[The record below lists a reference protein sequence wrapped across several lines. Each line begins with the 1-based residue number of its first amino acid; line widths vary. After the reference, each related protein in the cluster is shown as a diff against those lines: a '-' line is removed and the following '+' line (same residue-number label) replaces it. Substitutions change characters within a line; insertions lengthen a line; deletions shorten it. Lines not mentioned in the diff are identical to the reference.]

1 MKVHEYNEMM
11 AYMLRPRQ
19 KFAIGGGV
27 IEGQGLGT
35 REGFATIE
43 KLTQRYANKP
53 GGYSVRNKVVA
64 RDVPLSE
71 LQKLPGFI
79 RKTTEDIIF
88 DTLTNAKSFVNSK
101 LAKDAKKAA
110 LSTDAKSEAKKL
122 KNRKPKLFNR
132 IMKLAEEGKTSVQKI
147 GEDPEVVKLNNGKTI
162 KYGTIQRIITDEKGE
177 EFFKKV
183 AETKQPF
190 IGEIR
195 KGALE
200 NLDNIM
206 DDYYSGMGTKKLT
219 KKYFPNSPDAKAN
232 ASSTVLETVI
242 NENIDP
248 VKLANR
254 PAAIGSNQ
262 FGTREEQIKVLK
274 EFQDYLAKNTE
285 KFTSKATTEANLKSL
300 FEGSKTDTLRNF
312 VFRANSLRKIYND
325 KTPPEGFKIN
335 EKVKN
340 LIRYIP
346 AQDFIE
352 EELRALGF
360 SERTIKSMVDVET
373 AVQKITSSS
382 TMFEHALPR
391 SLIRMFNLPKKFYL
405 AGERTSNFLNK
416 FKMQFDGQL
425 KTAAEAYAQSDQSP
439 ADYKKY
445 KTKVKKIRDK
455 VRKYTGGYEI
465 GYVDFD
471 KNGRAIPITP
481 QSSMLEGEGEL
492 GKRTT
497 GIKNFFKNMQFHNRL
512 FENHKKNKNNP
523 DFYTLNDEINNSKL
537 DFTPEYEIE
546 KEYDKIKNFKKV
558 SQFQNYFKTAPESSF
573 FKSLF
578 TGRGGRVAL
587 TATTGATLATLLMA
601 AGPKEK
607 GLTTEEVMARKEQ
620 NPSFIE
626 EYPYLVGTTAA
637 ASPLLTKKGRKI
649 YGGVLKGG
657 LRAFGSV
664 PSGLGFSAS
673 QFVNVNPFSD
683 EFGELQEDPNIGL
696 AGVDLLFPEIGKR
709 LPLKG
714 TSLMSRLGSYALNPF
729 QLAEKA
735 SRFGKVGRGIAS
747 LARVPSLMTP
757 VGLTLMG
764 AEGIMMGMRE
774 QERINQMRE
783 TDPEAYQEFI
793 ADQEDMLRES
803 AAYGGRMGFD
813 EGGPSD
819 PSRRKFMKIMGGL
832 ASLPIVGKF
841 FRVAEQTPVVQ
852 NIFTEIQKLKNS
864 ETIMPDWF
872 PTFLDKFRREGV
884 AENIFKKKK
893 VEVSKAE
900 YDKAFAEGKGENYY
914 TDVART
920 QEYKAN
926 NPDHMDYYKLEDTD
940 ELIGTTYTNEKVPG
954 VKVDDFDGEVSVNWE
969 NDYSQPVSIEY
980 VKPGGIGPDM
990 GRVDKFQ
997 AGIEKRELK
1006 PEGEFA
1012 AVDQEVYA
1020 TDPDGGFDTN
1030 AVIVES
1036 LDDMMEGTTRVMEEY
1051 ATGKPVRTLSK
1062 GEGKVIEAEVRAGQM
1077 AKDTDATYEG
1087 DPINLIDDRDYSDA
1101 GFDDFE

>member
-35 REGFATIE
+35 REGFATIT
-43 KLTQRYANKP
+43 KLKQRYANKP

-64 RDVPLSE
+64 RDVPLSK
-71 LQKLPGFI
+71 LQKLPGFV

-88 DTLTNAKSFVNSK
+88 DTLDNAKKFTNSK
-101 LAKDAKKAA
+101 LAIDAKKAA
-110 LSTDAKSEAKKL
+110 IGNRDFDKTRIKF
-122 KNRKPKLFNR
+122 RKPKLFNK
-132 IMKLAEEGKTSVQKI
+132 IIELAEEGKTSVQKI
-147 GEDPEVVKLNNGKTI
+147 GEDPEVVKLNNGKII
-162 KYGTIQRIITDEKGE
+162 KYGSIKKIITDEKGE

-219 KKYFPNSPDAKAN
+219 KKYFPNSPEAKLGN
-232 ASSTVLETVI
+232 SSTVLETVI

-262 FGTREEQIKVLK
+262 FGTRKEQIKVLK

-445 KTKVKKIRDK
+445 KTKVKEIRDK

-578 TGRGGRVAL
+578 TGRGGKVAL
-587 TATTGATLATLLMA
+587 AATTGATLATLLMA

-607 GLTTEEVMARKEQ
+607 GLTTAEVMARK
-620 NPSFIE
+620 NKRPGPFDYLE
-626 EYPYLVGTTAA
+626 EDEGFTTTEKLLAGTTAGGA
-637 ASPLLTKKGRKI
+637 AYAARRPLLKTAAAIARPFGLPTVAAGFSLSNIFDYEKPEDASMLDRLNPMNYKIQDDPDLKMAGADLLLPELLKTTAPRGSGILSMLGRVAMNPF
-649 YGGVLKGG
+649 GRAA
-657 LRAFGSV
+657 RAF
-664 PSGLGFSAS
+664 
-673 QFVNVNPFSD
+673 
-683 EFGELQEDPNIGL
+683 
-696 AGVDLLFPEIGKR
+696 
-709 LPLKG
+709 
-714 TSLMSRLGSYALNPF
+714 
-729 QLAEKA
+729 
-735 SRFGKVGRGIAS
+735 
-747 LARVPSLMTP
+747 TP
-757 VGLTLMG
+757 VG
-764 AEGIMMGMRE
+764 AGITAIGLGKDYYDFIQRDLA
-774 QERINQMRE
+774 RKAA
-783 TDPEAYQEFI
+783 DPEAY
-793 ADQEDMLRES
+793 A
-803 AAYGGRMGFD
+803 
-813 EGGPSD
+813 
-819 PSRRKFMKIMGGL
+819 
-832 ASLPIVGKF
+832 
-841 FRVAEQTPVVQ
+841 AEQEEQ
-852 NIFTEIQKLKNS
+852 
-864 ETIMPDWF
+864 
-872 PTFLDKFRREGV
+872 
-884 AENIFKKKK
+884 
-893 VEVSKAE
+893 
-900 YDKAFAEGKGENYY
+900 
-914 TDVART
+914 
-920 QEYKAN
+920 
-926 NPDHMDYYKLEDTD
+926 
-940 ELIGTTYTNEKVPG
+940 
-954 VKVDDFDGEVSVNWE
+954 
-969 NDYSQPVSIEY
+969 
-980 VKPGGIGPDM
+980 M
-990 GRVDKFQ
+990 GMS
-997 AGIEKRELK
+997 A
-1006 PEGEFA
+1006 
-1012 AVDQEVYA
+1012 
-1020 TDPDGGFDTN
+1020 
-1030 AVIVES
+1030 
-1036 LDDMMEGTTRVMEEY
+1036 
-1051 ATGKPVRTLSK
+1051 
-1062 GEGKVIEAEVRAGQM
+1062 
-1077 AKDTDATYEG
+1077 
-1087 DPINLIDDRDYSDA
+1087 
-1101 GFDDFE
+1101 

>member
-1 MKVHEYNEMM
+1 MKIHEYNEMM

-27 IEGQGLGT
+27 VEGQGLGT

-79 RKTTEDIIF
+79 RKTTEDIVF
-88 DTLTNAKSFVNSK
+88 DTLANAKSFINSK
-101 LAKDAKKAA
+101 LAADAKKAA

-219 KKYFPNSPDAKAN
+219 KKYFPDSPAAKAN
-232 ASSTVLETVI
+232 ASSTVLEDII

-248 VKLANR
+248 KKLANR
-254 PAAIGSNQ
+254 PAVIGSNQ
-262 FGTREEQIKVLK
+262 HGTRKEQIKVLK
-274 EFQDYLAKNTE
+274 EFQNYLAKNTE
-285 KFTSKATTEANLKSL
+285 KFTSKATTEANLKNL
-300 FEGSKTDTLRNF
+300 FEGSKSETLRNF
-312 VFRANSLRKIYND
+312 VFRANSLRKIYNS

-340 LIRYIP
+340 LIKYIP

-445 KTKVKKIRDK
+445 KTKVKEIRDK

-546 KEYDKIKNFKKV
+546 KEYNKIKNFNKI

-578 TGRGGRVAL
+578 TGRGGKIGLAA
-587 TATTGATLATLLMA
+587 ATVTGAVSLPTLLAAQEIEPGQMPQGSPAQINPVDEEGFTDTEKLLAGTTAGGAAYAARRPLLKTAAAIARPFGLPTVA
-601 AGPKEK
+601 AGF
-607 GLTTEEVMARKEQ
+607 GLGQFVDINPFRFATEEEREAGKSFITRDEKFGSLKEDPSFALAGADLLLPELTKQVGIRSLLANPFGRLARGFTPLGIGLQGIELINQARKEQ
-620 NPSFIE
+620 RRIDAMSPEEREDFIAE
-626 EYPYLVGTTAA
+626 QE
-637 ASPLLTKKGRKI
+637 SLLD
-649 YGGVLKGG
+649 
-657 LRAFGSV
+657 
-664 PSGLGFSAS
+664 FSA
-673 QFVNVNPFSD
+673 
-683 EFGELQEDPNIGL
+683 
-696 AGVDLLFPEIGKR
+696 
-709 LPLKG
+709 
-714 TSLMSRLGSYALNPF
+714 
-729 QLAEKA
+729 
-735 SRFGKVGRGIAS
+735 
-747 LARVPSLMTP
+747 
-757 VGLTLMG
+757 
-764 AEGIMMGMRE
+764 
-774 QERINQMRE
+774 
-783 TDPEAYQEFI
+783 
-793 ADQEDMLRES
+793 
-803 AAYGGRMGFD
+803 
-813 EGGPSD
+813 
-819 PSRRKFMKIMGGL
+819 
-832 ASLPIVGKF
+832 
-841 FRVAEQTPVVQ
+841 
-852 NIFTEIQKLKNS
+852 
-864 ETIMPDWF
+864 
-872 PTFLDKFRREGV
+872 
-884 AENIFKKKK
+884 
-893 VEVSKAE
+893 
-900 YDKAFAEGKGENYY
+900 
-914 TDVART
+914 
-920 QEYKAN
+920 
-926 NPDHMDYYKLEDTD
+926 
-940 ELIGTTYTNEKVPG
+940 
-954 VKVDDFDGEVSVNWE
+954 
-969 NDYSQPVSIEY
+969 
-980 VKPGGIGPDM
+980 
-990 GRVDKFQ
+990 
-997 AGIEKRELK
+997 
-1006 PEGEFA
+1006 
-1012 AVDQEVYA
+1012 
-1020 TDPDGGFDTN
+1020 
-1030 AVIVES
+1030 
-1036 LDDMMEGTTRVMEEY
+1036 
-1051 ATGKPVRTLSK
+1051 
-1062 GEGKVIEAEVRAGQM
+1062 
-1077 AKDTDATYEG
+1077 
-1087 DPINLIDDRDYSDA
+1087 
-1101 GFDDFE
+1101 